1 MSWQSFAGVLALIS
15 LAAGSAVAQSDAP
28 SDGGAH
34 AEVARLARSRDAVR
48 YSLAV
53 AGAPIR
59 AGGAMLVVD
68 APLGDV
74 RQIVTDFPHYKD
86 IVPGFQKSRVLARG
100 PAGTD
105 VYLQAA
111 ILHGAATLWAVVRFG
126 LPAPDGAGEKIEG
139 KKTGPANLDD
149 LRATWKLQPI
159 DGGRTLLKLEFLMVP
174 SLPLPGSVITP
185 QLEESAEDAVRA
197 CRDRAE
203 ALARRRAEPS
213 ADAASP

>member
-1 MSWQSFAGVLALIS
+1 MSWLWFARVLALIS

-28 SDGGAH
+28 VDGGAG
-34 AEVARLARSRDAVR
+34 AEIAKLARSRDAVR
-48 YSLAV
+48 YSVAV

-68 APLGDV
+68 APLADV
-74 RQIVTDFPHYKD
+74 RQIVTDFVHYKD
-86 IVPGFQKSRVLARG
+86 IVPGFQKSRILARG

-126 LPAPDGAGEKIEG
+126 QPAPDGAGEKIEG

-149 LRATWKLQPI
+149 LRATWKLYPI
-159 DGGRTLLKLEFLMVP
+159 DANRTLLKLEFLMVP

-185 QLEESAEDAVRA
+185 QLEESAEDAVRG
-197 CRDRAE
+197 CRERAE
-203 ALARRRAEPS
+203 ARARQRTPADAEP
-213 ADAASP
+213 